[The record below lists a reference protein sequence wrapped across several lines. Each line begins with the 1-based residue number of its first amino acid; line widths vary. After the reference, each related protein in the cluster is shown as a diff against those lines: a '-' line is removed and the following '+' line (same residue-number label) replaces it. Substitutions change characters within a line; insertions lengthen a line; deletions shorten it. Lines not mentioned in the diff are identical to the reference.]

1 MPRAAPTDT
10 TASTQNVMVSPI
22 GPPQP
27 VVVLFG
33 LAQTH
38 RVRRLLHAR
47 RERGEEHLLGVDQRL
62 TAAVGELV
70 LVRHRERPGRARLD
84 AEPAE
89 DAPQIVDL
97 VRAPVALARGVAP
110 LLGVVRAFDVDG
122 VGRTRPGAELAPH
135 ALLQAVGPAV
145 ELVAAVEAGSRRLLL
160 LRVV

>member
-1 MPRAAPTDT
+1 
-10 TASTQNVMVSPI
+10 
-22 GPPQP
+22 
-27 VVVLFG
+27 
-33 LAQTH
+33 
-38 RVRRLLHAR
+38 
-47 RERGEEHLLGVDQRL
+47 
-62 TAAVGELV
+62 
-70 LVRHRERPGRARLD
+70 ARLD

-160 LRVV
+160 LRVVGRDGLFEHVVEDDPEALDGVQPIS